1 MLMKSNNNVLLPSVL
16 ALITILTRIPF
27 TSKIL
32 SNWDSVQFALAI
44 EKYDI
49 TVHQPHPP
57 GYFLYV
63 MLGKFL
69 NLFIADINMSFIAMS
84 IMASGL
90 TVFFIFLLA
99 REIYDTK
106 IAFWS
111 SVLAITSPLVWFHG
125 EIALTYIF
133 DAFFSIFFAF
143 LCWKILNGQFRLIFI
158 SALVLAFIGGVRQS
172 TLVFLIPLW
181 LYSIRKAPYK
191 YIIIS
196 FALFVAGILSWF
208 LPMLSMTGG
217 YERYKAAVDEHW
229 AYTMHPST
237 VINGG
242 LKNLISNSKDII
254 QFTTY
259 GLGLAIAFDVFY
271 LVKSGFKDVRSLS
284 SRTGIFITLWI
295 LPAILFYLLFYM
307 GGYGYCLIFMPAL
320 FILSVK
326 AFNCLSEK
334 SSYPLKAFTII
345 IFLTITFNLYYF
357 FYTRSPASLYII
369 ERNYTDTMDFVK
381 AVREK
386 FSPADTVILSYDY
399 QFRGPRHFMY
409 YMPEYKVY
417 IMDNRVDMLGRSRR
431 IYWGQNRNTF
441 VSDKTYIPKGIK
453 YFLSPMDDNIF
464 LAKTGK
470 PEENIKILSMGEK
483 DVAFYGD
490 ISLAPETYRGITFAI
505 GNEGMP

>member
-1 MLMKSNNNVLLPSVL
+1 MQNKTDNILLPAL
-16 ALITILTRIPF
+16 LFLITVISRIPF

-44 EKYDI
+44 ERYDI

-63 MLGKFL
+63 MLGKIL
-69 NLFIADINMSFIAMS
+69 NLFTGDANMSFIIMS
-84 IMASGL
+84 IIASGL
-90 TVFFIFLLA
+90 TVFFIFLLT
-99 REIYDTK
+99 RELYDTTT
-106 IAFWS
+106 AFWS
-111 SVLAITSPLVWFHG
+111 SVLAITSPLLWFHG
-125 EIALTYIF
+125 EVALTYIF
-133 DAFFSIFFAF
+133 DAFFSVFFAF
-143 LCWKILNGQFRLIFI
+143 LCWKILNGQYRLTLI

-181 LYSIRKAPYK
+181 LYSIRKSPYK

-229 AYTMHPST
+229 AYTMYPST
-237 VINGG
+237 IIHGG
-242 LKNLISNSKDII
+242 LTSLINNLKDII
-254 QFTTY
+254 QFITY
-259 GLGLAIAFDVFY
+259 GLGLSIAFDAFY
-271 LVKSGFKDVRSLS
+271 LIKSGFKDVKSLF
-284 SRTGIFITLWI
+284 SRKGIFISLWI
-295 LPAILFYLLFYM
+295 SPAVLFYLLFYI

-326 AFNCLSEK
+326 AFNCLAEK
-334 SSYPLKAFTII
+334 SSYPLKTFTII

-357 FYTRSPASLYII
+357 FYTNSPASLYIL

-386 FSPADTVILSYDY
+386 FSSSDTVILSYDY

-409 YMPEYKVY
+409 YMPEYKIY
-417 IMDNRVDMLGRSRR
+417 IMDDRVDTLGRRRR
-431 IYWGQNRNTF
+431 IFWGQNRNTF

-453 YFLSPMDDNIF
+453 YFVSPMDNNNI
-464 LAKTGK
+464 LAEMKKAG
-470 PEENIKILSMGEK
+470 ENIKILSMGEK
-483 DVAFYGD
+483 DIAFYGD
-490 ISLAPETYRGITFAI
+490 ISLAPKAYSGIKFAI
-505 GNEGMP
+505 GNK